1 MIRPIRVY
9 PDPVL
14 RVRCPEVTGF
24 DEELAR
30 LVADMV
36 ETMHAA
42 PGVGLAAPQV
52 GVEQRVAVVDLSVG
66 RDPASVL
73 VLVNPVIEAV
83 EGADVDT
90 EGCLSIPDFTDK
102 VLRPLRLEVSAAG
115 LDGERQA
122 FVAEG
127 FLARAIC
134 HEVDHLDGVLFVDHL
149 RGLRKERAKRFL
161 KKLAKEQLG
170 NEQEGFVPP
179 AAGGGAEQGRRDE
192 GGREG
197 RAPEERQWDEAPASR

>member
-1 MIRPIRVY
+1 
-9 PDPVL
+9 
-14 RVRCPEVTGF
+14 
-24 DEELAR
+24 
-30 LVADMV
+30 
-36 ETMHAA
+36 
-42 PGVGLAAPQV
+42 
-52 GVEQRVAVVDLSVG
+52 VG
-66 RDPASVL
+66 RDAASVL
-73 VLVNPVIEAV
+73 VLVNPVIEAA
-83 EGADVDT
+83 EEADVDT

-102 VLRPLRLEVSAAG
+102 VLRPLRLEVSASG

-161 KKLAKEQLG
+161 KKLAKEELTRA
-170 NEQEGFVPP
+170 QEGLVPP
-179 AAGGGAEQGRRDE
+179 AAGGGAEQPRREE